1 MQLENKWIIK
11 ICRNKN
17 LIWDRIVGILM
28 GLFLE
33 EKEKV
38 WNRENTGIKGLE
50 RGRWGIIDEIIRVK
64 WGILGQRYFY

>member
-1 MQLENKWIIK
+1 M
-11 ICRNKN
+11 R
-17 LIWDRIVGILM
+17 
-28 GLFLE
+28 LFLE